1 MMLSEVGLAEEERVV
16 DPQLGYPHGYAKLCR
31 YNVSGSAD
39 GGKMLLRLP
48 FSEGPPQRFLPYP
61 PQVERVSNSYLFLPY
76 SCCWMPSLEEHFEVV
91 EWVFS
96 VDELLGELTSHSVV
110 MFLASSST

>member
-1 MMLSEVGLAEEERVV
+1 MLSEVGLAEEERVV

-61 PQVERVSNSYLFLPY
+61 PQVERVSNYN
-76 SCCWMPSLEEHFEVV
+76 SCFPV
-91 EWVFS
+91 
-96 VDELLGELTSHSVV
+96 
-110 MFLASSST
+110 LAVGCPAWKSICKRWSGCSP

>member
-1 MMLSEVGLAEEERVV
+1 MMWSEVGLAEEERVV

-61 PQVERVSNSYLFLPY
+61 PQVERVSNSI
-76 SCCWMPSLEEHFEVV
+76 
-91 EWVFS
+91 
-96 VDELLGELTSHSVV
+96 TSFFPV
-110 MFLASSST
+110 LAVGGLALKSIFK

>member
-1 MMLSEVGLAEEERVV
+1 MMLSEVGLAEEELVV

-61 PQVERVSNSYLFLPY
+61 PQVERVSNSTSFFP
-76 SCCWMPSLEEHFEVV
+76 
-91 EWVFS
+91 VFAVGCPALKS
-96 VDELLGELTSHSVV
+96 ILKWWSGCSP
-110 MFLASSST
+110 